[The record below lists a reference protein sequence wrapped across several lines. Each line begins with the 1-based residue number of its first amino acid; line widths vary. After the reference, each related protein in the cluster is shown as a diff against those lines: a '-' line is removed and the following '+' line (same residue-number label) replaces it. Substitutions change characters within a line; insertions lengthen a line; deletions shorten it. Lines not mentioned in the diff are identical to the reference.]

1 MNSKDQYVRM
11 MQAKLD
17 EWSAEIDQLGAKAK
31 HVTAGLKVE
40 YGQQIE
46 SLSEKRAV
54 ARQKLEELQK
64 SGAGAWEDL
73 KAGMESAWKAM
84 GEALESAR
92 SRFK

>member
-1 MNSKDQYVRM
+1 MNSKDQYVRL

-17 EWSAEIDQLGAKAK
+17 EWSAEIDQMSAKAK
-31 HVTAGLKVE
+31 HVTAGLRVE

-46 SLSEKRAV
+46 ALAEKRAE
-54 ARQKLEELQK
+54 AGKKLEELRK